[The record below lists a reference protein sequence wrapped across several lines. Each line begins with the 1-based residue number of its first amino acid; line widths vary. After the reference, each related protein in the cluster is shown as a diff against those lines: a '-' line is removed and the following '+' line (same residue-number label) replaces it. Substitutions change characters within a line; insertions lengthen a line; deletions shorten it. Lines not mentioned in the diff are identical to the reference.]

1 MTKSE
6 AKRITIQLEEELKE
20 LNKEKY
26 KIFNELLGIKKKIH
40 DTEVKIQNIHWGFYD
55 GTN

>member
-26 KIFNELLGIKKKIH
+26 KIFNELLSIKNKIH
-40 DTEVKIQNIHWGFYD
+40 DTEIKIQNIHWGFYD